1 MCTLTAALTGLA
13 GYGQY
18 RAQNQA
24 YEAQARA
31 YEAQAEAARQ
41 NQKIA
46 EVQRSQVADNYAQ
59 QQKKLDDRRR
69 LVIGQQTAEAG
80 ASGLMS
86 TGSVMDTNASTQQA
100 YKQDSINLL
109 SNQRNDA
116 MSAWISQVNYINQEN
131 QAKAAASNTRRQAKQ
146 AGLGTIINT
155 ALGMWGAGSK
165 AAGVNTNTTKALS
178 GNTNMK
184 YWNKFLNHYQY

>member
-18 RAQNQA
+18 RAQSRA
-24 YEAQARA
+24 YEAQAKA

-69 LVIGQQTAEAG
+69 LVIGQQTAAAG
-80 ASGLMS
+80 ASGLMG
-86 TGSVMDTNASTQQA
+86 TGSVMDANASAQQA

-116 MSAWISQVNYINQEN
+116 MSAWISQVNYINQ
-131 QAKAAASNTRRQAKQ
+131 
-146 AGLGTIINT
+146 
-155 ALGMWGAGSK
+155 
-165 AAGVNTNTTKALS
+165 
-178 GNTNMK
+178 
-184 YWNKFLNHYQY
+184 